1 MPTKRGRMPPTT
13 GCLRSHASRRP
24 TERHISPSTSF
35 RGVRIHV
42 RRMTNPSFGTF
53 GLDLGAPQRLRLL
66 HLRGGAGQRGG
77 AVLHLRL
84 EEAAEPRVRGKKEAD
99 FSASLKAGTT
109 AGCRRDGSSASR
121 QRSSHQNVCR
131 SVLLDGENLFSH
143 FINLYAASIVAGWAG
158 VGAGVSGGS
167 VPPLFSRLTGVYT
180 ERAGIPANRPF
191 PHYWAV

>member
-1 MPTKRGRMPPTT
+1 MPPTT

-35 RGVRIHV
+35 E
-42 RRMTNPSFGTF
+42 RRSRSRAQNDKPLIWDIWAGFGSTPASSP
-53 GLDLGAPQRLRLL
+53 APPERRSWSA
-66 HLRGGAGQRGG
+66 RRSCAAPASGGGRRASR
-77 AVLHLRL
+77 
-84 EEAAEPRVRGKKEAD
+84 EGKKEAD
-99 FSASLKAGTT
+99 FSAPLEPGTT
-109 AGCRRDGSSASR
+109 AGRRRDGSSASR
-121 QRSSHQNVCR
+121 QRSSRQDVCR
-131 SVLLDGENLFSH
+131 SVLLDGKNLFCH

-180 ERAGIPANRPF
+180 ERPGIPANRPF

>member
-24 TERHISPSTSF
+24 TERHISPSTSL

-53 GLDLGAPQRLRLL
+53 GLDLGAPRRLRLL

-77 AVLHLRL
+77 AVLHLPL
-84 EEAAEPRVRGKKEAD
+84 EEAAEPRMRGKRRPT
-99 FSASLKAGTT
+99 FLLLST
-109 AGCRRDGSSASR
+109 AGCRKDGSSASR
-121 QRSSHQNVCR
+121 QRSSQHNVCR
-131 SVLLDGENLFSH
+131 SVLLDGENLFCH
-143 FINLYAASIVAGWAG
+143 FINLYAASIVAGW
-158 VGAGVSGGS
+158 AGVSGGS